1 MTMNKKERILKEEV
15 LTSLLKYYNKKK
27 GDIFLD
33 EFVIT
38 KNMGNS
44 WNKLKLV
51 FKCPRPTVVAWRYP
65 HNGKSL

>member
-1 MTMNKKERILKEEV
+1 MNKKERILKEEV
-15 LTSLLKYYNKKK
+15 KASLLKYYNKKE

-51 FKCPRPTVVAWRYP
+51 FKCPRGTTVGWRYP